1 MGPNA
6 ELESSTEAMPLH
18 EPRKNR
24 SRLRVT
30 AVLVSLFSTLFIS
43 ALNVTIVATTI
54 PTITAD
60 LHSAAGYSWIGGA
73 FTLGNTAFLAV
84 WAKLSDIWGRK
95 PILLTLVALYFCSSI
110 ICATSKSIGM
120 LIAGRALQGMTC
132 GGITPLVM
140 ITISDIF
147 SMRQRALYLGFLQA
161 IWAVA
166 GGVGPVLGGALTQY
180 ISWRWIFWINLPVAG
195 TSFILL
201 LLFLDVHN
209 PRTPFMEGIK
219 AVDWF
224 GSIAIIGALSM
235 PLLGLNFGGELFP
248 WNSPRVICLIV
259 SGCAMLGIFVFSQA
273 RLSKYPLM
281 PLKLFQRKSNVACVV
296 IGFTQLFGVQ
306 AAEFYLP
313 LFFQSIWEASPTRSG
328 VLILPMTIT
337 ESVTG
342 IICGLIIH
350 RTGRYIEIIRAGT
363 VLFALGIGLH
373 IHFSETSSLAEI
385 AGIET
390 IAGISAGMLFDP
402 PLLALQAMVS
412 QDDTATA
419 TATFNLHQNIGSF
432 MATVLGGVLFQ
443 NGMRMRTQAL
453 KNAGLPETVVE
464 QLSGDAAA
472 ANVDVIKTL
481 SDLTQKLVV
490 KRAFASSL
498 RYIWILATCL
508 AVCGAFASLLISKQV
523 LNTEHVE
530 TETGIKKNE
539 PVIAELPRLQAT
551 N

>member
-1 MGPNA
+1 MDPNA

-43 ALNVTIVATTI
+43 ALIVTIVATTI

-95 PILLTLVALYFCSSI
+95 PILLTLVALYFCSFI

-161 IWAVA
+161 ILAVA

-180 ISWRWIFWINLPVAG
+180 VSWRWIFWINLPVAG

-259 SGCAMLGIFVFSQA
+259 SGCGMLGIFVFSQA
-273 RLSKYPLM
+273 RLSRYPLM

-296 IGFTQLFGVQ
+296 IGFTQLFVSHT
-306 AAEFYLP
+306 LTSSI
-313 LFFQSIWEASPTRSG
+313 FQSIWEASPTRSG

-385 AGIET
+385 ASIET

-402 PLLALQAMVS
+402 PLLALQA
-412 QDDTATA
+412 
-419 TATFNLHQNIGSF
+419 

-530 TETGIKKNE
+530 TETGSKKNE
-539 PVIAELPRLQAT
+539 PVTAELPRLQAT

>member
-1 MGPNA
+1 MDPNA

-43 ALNVTIVATTI
+43 ALIVTIVATTI

-147 SMRQRALYLGFLQA
+147 SM
-161 IWAVA
+161 
-166 GGVGPVLGGALTQY
+166 
-180 ISWRWIFWINLPVAG
+180 
-195 TSFILL
+195 
-201 LLFLDVHN
+201 
-209 PRTPFMEGIK
+209 
-219 AVDWF
+219 
-224 GSIAIIGALSM
+224 
-235 PLLGLNFGGELFP
+235 
-248 WNSPRVICLIV
+248 
-259 SGCAMLGIFVFSQA
+259 SQA
-273 RLSKYPLM
+273 RLSKCPLM

-296 IGFTQLFGVQ
+296 IGFTQLF
-306 AAEFYLP
+306 LP

-337 ESVTG
+337 EKSVTG

-385 AGIET
+385 ASIET

-402 PLLALQAMVS
+402 PLLALQA
-412 QDDTATA
+412 
-419 TATFNLHQNIGSF
+419 

-490 KRAFASSL
+490 KRAFASSF

-530 TETGIKKNE
+530 TETGSKKNE
-539 PVIAELPRLQAT
+539 PVTAELPRLQAT

>member
-1 MGPNA
+1 M
-6 ELESSTEAMPLH
+6 ESSMQPESTTEAMLLQ
-18 EPRKNR
+18 EPRKAR
-24 SRLRVT
+24 SHLRLT
-30 AVLVSLFSTLFIS
+30 AVLASLFSTLFIS

-60 LHSAAGYSWIGGA
+60 LRSAAGYPWIGGA

-161 IWAVA
+161 TWAVA

-180 ISWRWIFWINLPVAG
+180 VSWRWIFWINLPVAG

-259 SGCAMLGIFVFSQA
+259 SGCTMLGIFVFSQA

-296 IGFTQLFGVQ
+296 IGFTQLSGVQ

-313 LFFQSIWEASPTRSG
+313 LFFQSIWEASPTQSG
-328 VLILPMTIT
+328 VFILPMTIT
-337 ESVTG
+337 ESITG
-342 IICGLIIH
+342 IICGLVIH
-350 RTGRYIEIIRAGT
+350 RTGRYIEIIRVGT
-363 VLFALGIGLH
+363 LLFALGIGLH
-373 IHFSETSSLAEI
+373 IHFSERSFLAEV

-432 MATVLGGVLFQ
+432 MATVLGGVIFQ
-443 NGMRMRTQAL
+443 NGMRMRTPAL
-453 KNAGLPETVVE
+453 KDAGLPEAIIE
-464 QLSGDAAA
+464 RLAGDAAA
-472 ANVDVIKTL
+472 ANVDVIKEI
-481 SDLTQKLVV
+481 SDLTQKIVV

-498 RYIWILATCL
+498 RYIWILASCL
-508 AVCGAFASLLISKQV
+508 AAIGALASLLVSKQV

-530 TETGIKKNE
+530 TETGIKKKE
-539 PVIAELPRLQAT
+539 PVRAELTTLQDT
-551 N
+551 S